1 MIKFDNKERSSKL
14 NLELVV
20 NLVDRPKLFEGLI
33 RELKHAFFLIKLPE
47 QYSWCIFGL
56 VWSNF
61 LVVSALK
68 VVTSGNMCC
77 FVQWRAAV
85 DERLEVFHI

>member
-1 MIKFDNKERSSKL
+1 VLIKFDDKERSSKL

-33 RELKHAFFLIKLPE
+33 RELKHVFFLIKLPE

-61 LVVSALK
+61 LVVSALE
-68 VVTSGNMCC
+68 VIISGNVCSLVERC
-77 FVQWRAAV
+77 TAV
-85 DERLEVFHI
+85 NERLKVHI